1 MFELLTIALF
11 QIFAVTAQPTDA
23 QIGGGGWGGGDTQQ
37 IGGGGWGGGDTQQIG
52 GGGWGGGDNQ
62 KIGGGGWGGGDIVAK

>member
-23 QIGGGGWGGGDTQQ
+23 QQVGGGGWGSDAQQ
-37 IGGGGWGGGDTQQIG
+37 VGGGGWGSDAQQV
-52 GGGWGGGDNQ
+52 GGWGS
-62 KIGGGGWGGGDIVAK
+62 DIVAK